1 MTKQVENNETSTETV
16 PGLGMGDLVTI
27 SRIIDLA
34 SKRGAFS
41 AEESAIVGAV
51 WTRLAAFLRHNMP
64 AEEAPAQ
71 AEAPAEAPTE
81 APATEAKPDGWVD
94 PTPQT
99 ESK

>member
-1 MTKQVENNETSTETV
+1 MTKQVENNETATETV

-64 AEEAPAQ
+64 AEEAMP
-71 AEAPAEAPTE
+71 EMEPEME
-81 APATEAKPDGWVD
+81 PATEAKPDGWVD